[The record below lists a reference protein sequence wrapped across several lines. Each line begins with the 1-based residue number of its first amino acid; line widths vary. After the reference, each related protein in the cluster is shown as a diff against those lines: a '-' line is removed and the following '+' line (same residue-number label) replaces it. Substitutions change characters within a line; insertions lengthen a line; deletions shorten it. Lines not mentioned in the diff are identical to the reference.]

1 MPDRATPSPTPIPVL
16 IDTDP
21 GIDDMLALLLALE
34 SPELKVKA
42 FASVFGT
49 DSDQTLIGIPA
60 FQAPLM
66 SIPVPEIA
74 IFKWQKS
81 RGQAELRLYEFDGKT
96 DVITRAPP
104 PSTGHAKLDKFTVL
118 LFFGFTVADV
128 DKHD

>member
-1 MPDRATPSPTPIPVL
+1 
-16 IDTDP
+16 
-21 GIDDMLALLLALE
+21 
-34 SPELKVKA
+34 
-42 FASVFGT
+42 
-49 DSDQTLIGIPA
+49 LIGIPA

-104 PSTGHAKLDKFTVL
+104 PSTGRAKLDKLTVL
-118 LFFGFTVADV
+118 IFFGFTVADV